1 MPLLDPLLKEIL
13 ICPHCRGELEER
25 EAEAMLRCLD
35 CGLGFPVRDGIPVML
50 IDEADKPDSFVPRE
64 EA

>member
-25 EAEAMLRCLD
+25 EAEAMLRCLS

-50 IDEADKPDSFVPRE
+50 IDEADKPEGFVLHK